1 MSTAETSE
9 RPATSTSETNVS
21 ERPVTSTVET
31 NVSERPVTSTVETN
45 VSERSSAAKQKVSE
59 RPWAARHR
67 EGFAKYRWECKK
79 SSYNYFIKI
88 GSGDLKVLSVI
99 LLIVSFI
106 LMKRTQ
112 TANVFIPVVLM
123 IESFLFFFF
132 IFANILAFPKYL
144 TKMIWPIFDMLNDF
158 FAFIYLAYVG
168 FYSIIHPPPTMEKL
182 YWQVV
187 GLILTVAFLCILDVI
202 LQGRHFLDWRT
213 KFGIKQH
220 NVPATT
226 SKTLNT

>member
-88 GSGDLKVLSVI
+88 GSGDLKVLSV
-99 LLIVSFI
+99 
-106 LMKRTQ
+106 
-112 TANVFIPVVLM
+112 
-123 IESFLFFFF
+123 
-132 IFANILAFPKYL
+132 
-144 TKMIWPIFDMLNDF
+144 DMLNDF